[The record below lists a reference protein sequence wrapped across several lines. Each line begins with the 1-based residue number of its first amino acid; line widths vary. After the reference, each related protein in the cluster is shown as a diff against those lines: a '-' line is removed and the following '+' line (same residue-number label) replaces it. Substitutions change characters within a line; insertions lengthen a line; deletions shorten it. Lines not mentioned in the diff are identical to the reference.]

1 MMQKRKENPMKAA
14 IDFISKDVLQY
25 MEQNNLEF
33 NDSQAA
39 ALICHSWLS
48 VPERHKRLEEFAA
61 ETEYDYV
68 TPAFLERYEPE
79 KGEDDYDICN
89 F

>member
-1 MMQKRKENPMKAA
+1 MKAA

-39 ALICHSWLS
+39 ALIYHSWLS
-48 VPERHKRLEEFAA
+48 VPKRHKRLEGFAA
-61 ETEYDYV
+61 ETEDENLRKQINGD
-68 TPAFLERYEPE
+68 AFCG
-79 KGEDDYDICN
+79 KGS
-89 F
+89 